1 MPRLNDQAS
10 DLFRRDLPNP
20 PLPDFGASREIT
32 HLQWCRRLYTVNSA
46 LHTQQ
51 LGAMSS
57 GTHIEAST
65 EEEPMGPLTDCD
77 LLAKRKNAR
86 WQDKSAFGK
95 RFGDAAT
102 AVTTKCC
109 SSCC

>member
-1 MPRLNDQAS
+1 MRACYV
-10 DLFRRDLPNP
+10 RHT
-20 PLPDFGASREIT
+20 EIL

-77 LLAKRKNAR
+77 LLVANKQEKNAHR
-86 WQDKSAFGK
+86 QDKSAFGK
-95 RFGDAAT
+95 LFGDAAT
-102 AVTTKCC
+102 VEITAAAAADEDDDDDAPSK
-109 SSCC
+109 